1 MKHTRTLKVIIN
13 VFHKLKKLSGDI
25 EDIKKT

>member
-1 MKHTRTLKVIIN
+1 MKHTTTLIVIIN
-13 VFHKLKKLSGDI
+13 AFHKLKKLSGDI